1 MTLITITSPEPVWFV
16 KVQWASVGAGLI
28 NIINIIITHHHHYCV
43 NGPCSGILVKTKQ
56 QQQEKKIPYEKPD
69 CLHSSEHLSL
79 LISPFTRL
87 LIHQAIII
95 SLSFHSH
102 PSLTSPSLIH
112 FSLLICCPCLLAPVI
127 PSVMPASVCLFLS
140 LLNTVVRLVL
150 SPVLWFFFFSLLLKA
165 VVSLPSQLQCHLFG
179 ILPH

>member
-1 MTLITITSPEPVWFV
+1 MGPV
-16 KVQWASVGAGLI
+16 
-28 NIINIIITHHHHYCV
+28 
-43 NGPCSGILVKTKQ
+43 
-56 QQQEKKIPYEKPD
+56 QEFWLKPNNNNKKKKEIPYEKPD

-150 SPVLWFFFFSLLLKA
+150 SPVLWVFFFSLLLKA